1 MTILQLIMLGGS
13 AYFAFK
19 IYEHIQTLQDPQD
32 NNQNN
37 NYEREPSYEQSVN
50 SQNAEA
56 FSPFSA
62 NELIEKADEAFE
74 SGDAQKALSLL
85 SEADV
90 KDPNNAEIL
99 FKLGFISASVG
110 DNMAA
115 IDYYKS
121 SLDIDKSDEF
131 VHNSLASVY
140 RAQKEYA
147 SAKLHLNDSLELND
161 SNPVTY
167 YNYGNLMIDMGN
179 EDVAIEMYKKAL
191 EINPEL
197 QQAQEELDKLEAK

>member
-1 MTILQLIMLGGS
+1 MTTLQLIMLMGS

-19 IYEHIQTLQDPQD
+19 IYEHIQTLQDPQEND
-32 NNQNN
+32 
-37 NYEREPSYEQSVN
+37 NYESEPSYEQSVN
-50 SQNAEA
+50 SQSAEA

-62 NELIEKADEAFE
+62 NELVDKADEAFE
-74 SGDAQKALSLL
+74 AGEAQKALGFL
-85 SEADV
+85 SEANV
-90 KDPNNAEIL
+90 KAPNNAEIL

-110 DNMAA
+110 DNIAA
-115 IDYYKS
+115 IDYYKN
-121 SLDIDKSDEF
+121 SLDIDKNDEF

-147 SAKLHLNDSLELND
+147 SAKMHLNDSLELD
-161 SNPVTY
+161 DANPVTY

-191 EINPEL
+191 EFDSEFT
-197 QQAQEELDKLEAK
+197 QAQEELDKLEAK

>member
-1 MTILQLIMLGGS
+1 MTMLQLIMLGGS

-19 IYEHIQTLQDPQD
+19 IYEHIQTLQEPQD
-32 NNQNN
+32 TNQNN
-37 NYEREPSYEQSVN
+37 NEADPTYEQSVN

-62 NELIEKADEAFE
+62 GELIDKADEAFE
-74 SGDAQKALSLL
+74 SGDAQKALSFL

-90 KDPNNAEIL
+90 KAPNNAEIL

-110 DNMAA
+110 DNMNA
-115 IDYYKS
+115 IDYYKR

-140 RAQKEYA
+140 RVEKEYA

-167 YNYGNLMIDMGN
+167 YNYGNLMLDMGN
-179 EDVAIEMYKKAL
+179 EDVAQEMYKKAIDL
-191 EINPEL
+191 DPDFT
-197 QQAQEELDKLEAK
+197 QAQEELDKLQDK